1 MAGAP
6 ETGGGSPPPV
16 GEAAQPSL
24 PLWAA
29 ILLVLSGVF
38 LIIVETPNLLFF
50 LGVVLVL
57 VGVYV
62 LLVRRRPN

>member
-16 GEAAQPSL
+16 GKAAQPPL

-29 ILLVLSGVF
+29 VLLVLSGVF

-62 LLVRRRPN
+62 LLVRRRPS

>member
-1 MAGAP
+1 M
-6 ETGGGSPPPV
+6 EGGSATEVGSPPPV
-16 GEAAQPSL
+16 GGAARAPL

-50 LGVVLVL
+50 LGVAFVL

-62 LLVRRRPN
+62 LLVRPRRS